1 MHAIIIDRAFQKN
14 SICFCSLG
22 DIPTYMILAL
32 NELMKKFLAKSTAPV
47 FSTKASWLAYV
58 WVDTSPYQ
66 AGSLEKIEAV
76 DLAKK
81 IFIY

>member
-1 MHAIIIDRAFQKN
+1 MSWWKF
-14 SICFCSLG
+14 
-22 DIPTYMILAL
+22 
-32 NELMKKFLAKSTAPV
+32 FLAKSTAPV

-58 WVDTSPYQ
+58 WVDTSPCQ

-76 DLAKK
+76 DLVKK

>member
-1 MHAIIIDRAFQKN
+1 MSWWKI
-14 SICFCSLG
+14 S
-22 DIPTYMILAL
+22 
-32 NELMKKFLAKSTAPV
+32 LAKSTAPV

-58 WVDTSPYQ
+58 WVDTSPCQ
-66 AGSLEKIEAV
+66 AGWLEKVEDV